1 MSFDKIKELLVNN
14 KYKSFYIISIVY
26 VIVAGLLLFSVI
38 KKSSA
43 NNQCKKELDYCAS
56 LLDSAY
62 AQQDDRMEKI
72 MKNLENNMEKADTLY
87 NDIINNLK

>member
-1 MSFDKIKELLVNN
+1 MSFDKIKELVANN
-14 KYKSFYIISIVY
+14 KYKSFYIISIIYLV
-26 VIVAGLLLFSVI
+26 VAGSLLFLVI

-56 LLDSAY
+56 LLENAY
-62 AQQDDRMEKI
+62 AQQDNRMEKI